1 MRMKKRDL
9 EILEARSRVD
19 LDQAFKLIDR
29 YSWPIIF
36 SVKWFESF
44 QVDLATNTVLTG
56 VKKDFKSAPA
66 SKTARVSMDLG
77 PPVGLQLTVNKIK
90 AIGCVLTLPPLSLW
104 NPEGCD
110 RRRVESL
117 DEDGE
122 KGKKRGDI
130 PRSFLLVVFLVFLSR
145 EEDIFSSMIHNCLI
159 HEDNLRK
166 EREIRFSKEKIL
178 LLKLYMIY

>member
-1 MRMKKRDL
+1 M
-9 EILEARSRVD
+9 
-19 LDQAFKLIDR
+19 
-29 YSWPIIF
+29 
-36 SVKWFESF
+36 KWFESF

-122 KGKKRGDI
+122 KGKKI
-130 PRSFLLVVFLVFLSR
+130 SFR
-145 EEDIFSSMIHNCLI
+145 
-159 HEDNLRK
+159 R
-166 EREIRFSKEKIL
+166 
-178 LLKLYMIY
+178 

>member
-1 MRMKKRDL
+1 MR
-9 EILEARSRVD
+9 
-19 LDQAFKLIDR
+19 
-29 YSWPIIF
+29 
-36 SVKWFESF
+36 
-44 QVDLATNTVLTG
+44 
-56 VKKDFKSAPA
+56 
-66 SKTARVSMDLG
+66 
-77 PPVGLQLTVNKIK
+77 VNS
-90 AIGCVLTLPPLSLW
+90 PSPLSGIQRAVIGGGW
-104 NPEGCD
+104 M
-110 RRRVESL
+110 ESL

-145 EEDIFSSMIHNCLI
+145 EEDIFSSMTHNCLI